1 MQKYK
6 QNKGI
11 IHRFILERLELKCN
25 KKIKIGYF

>member
-6 QNKGI
+6 QNKGN
-11 IHRFILERLELKCN
+11 IHRFIPERLEFKCN